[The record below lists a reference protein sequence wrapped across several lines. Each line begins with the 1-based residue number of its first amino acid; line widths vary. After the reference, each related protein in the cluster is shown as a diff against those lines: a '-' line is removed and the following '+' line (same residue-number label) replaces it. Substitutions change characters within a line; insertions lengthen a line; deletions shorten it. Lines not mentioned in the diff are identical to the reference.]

1 MTTWFTASKFSLDL
15 VSQYKNLSEN
25 LVLWNKWQ
33 LFYLYTWT
41 RVTFR
46 ALFALMFRRKDAIF
60 LFKAYLY
67 CPQHNTSRIFW
78 QNCVRIIMK
87 KKCFPILFTYF
98 SDRRIHTKQVYE
110 VLENKIYSS
119 KNLLTLK
126 MFIDIKS
133 VFCNLLKTK
142 WWNSLWKPKSST
154 LWGLDLK
161 SYQKSNLTF
170 TYW

>member
-41 RVTFR
+41 RVKFG

-98 SDRRIHTKQVYE
+98 SDRRIHTKQEYE

-154 LWGLDLK
+154 LK